1 VNVLAKALRPQSA
14 RVEKRPN
21 FIASSRS
28 TLVVLVLLACALMAA
43 ALVLR
48 PSLFSAIRPQV
59 ETPARQLD
67 EAIGAT
73 VEPLDPATA
82 RILGLAPQTQGLV
95 VTSIASGGPA
105 ARAGVQTGDVVVG
118 IDQSVSSIK
127 DLGAGIR
134 RDGSALTVTLNRHGQ
149 SVIVPLSVGAP
160 AHRPAFL
167 EEQELR

>member
-1 VNVLAKALRPQSA
+1 MLAKVLTLQFQ
-14 RVEKRPN
+14 RVEKRSN
-21 FIASSRS
+21 LLASRHS
-28 TLVVLVLLACALMAA
+28 TIVVLVLLACALMAA

-48 PSLFSAIRPQV
+48 PSLVAAIRPQG

-82 RILGLAPQTQGLV
+82 RSLGLAPQTRGLV
-95 VTSIASGGPA
+95 VTSIANGGPA
-105 ARAGVQTGDVVVG
+105 ARAGVRTGDVVVG
-118 IDQSVSSIK
+118 VDQSVSSIK
-127 DLGAGIR
+127 DLGAGIQR
-134 RDGSALTVTLNRHGQ
+134 NGNALTVTLNRHGQ

-167 EEQELR
+167 EEQVLR

>member
-1 VNVLAKALRPQSA
+1 MNVLAKALTLQFQ
-14 RVEKRPN
+14 RVEKRSN
-21 FIASSRS
+21 LVVSSRS
-28 TLVVLVLLACALMAA
+28 AVVLLVLLACAVMTA

-48 PSLFSAIRPQV
+48 PSLFAAIRPQG

-82 RILGLAPQTQGLV
+82 RSLGLAPQTRGLV

-105 ARAGVQTGDVVVG
+105 AGAGVRTGDVVVG

-127 DLGAGIR
+127 DLGAGIQR
-134 RDGSALTVTLNRHGQ
+134 NGNALTVTLNRHGQ
-149 SVIVPLSVGAP
+149 SVIVPLRVGAP
-160 AHRPAFL
+160 AQRPAFL

>member
-1 VNVLAKALRPQSA
+1 MRDGLRQD
-14 RVEKRPN
+14 
-21 FIASSRS
+21 IGG
-28 TLVVLVLLACALMAA
+28 LA

-48 PSLFSAIRPQV
+48 LSLVAAIRPQG

-82 RILGLAPQTQGLV
+82 RSLGLAPQTRGLV
-95 VTSIASGGPA
+95 VTSIANGGPA
-105 ARAGVQTGDVVVG
+105 ARAGVRTGDVVVG
-118 IDQSVSSIK
+118 VDQSVSSIK
-127 DLGAGIR
+127 DLGAGIQR
-134 RDGSALTVTLNRHGQ
+134 NGNALTVTLNRHGQ

-167 EEQELR
+167 EEQVLR

>member
-1 VNVLAKALRPQSA
+1 
-14 RVEKRPN
+14 VEKRSN
-21 FIASSRS
+21 FVASGR
-28 TLVVLVLLACALMAA
+28 TTVVVLVLLACALMAA
-43 ALVLR
+43 ALVR
-48 PSLFSAIRPQV
+48 PSLIAAIRPQG

-82 RILGLAPQTQGLV
+82 RSLGLAPQTRGLV

-127 DLGAGIR
+127 DLGAGIQR
-134 RDGSALTVTLNRHGQ
+134 NGSALTVTLNRHGR
-149 SVIVPLSVGAP
+149 SVIAPLTVNLPDG
-160 AHRPAFL
+160 RPALF
-167 EEQELR
+167 EEEWR